1 MHTINNQL
9 NSIYIGLGITT
20 NLGFAIFDNKK
31 YDKIF
36 VLTHDVIKKKYNN
49 HKIFNNNYEII
60 KIKEN
65 ENSKNINTIQEIID
79 KLLAKKCSRKS
90 LIIGFGGGVITDI
103 AGFVASIFMRGIN
116 HILIPTTLLGMVDA
130 SIGGKTGINTSK
142 GKNIIGTFKQPKA
155 IYVDLFFL
163 NTLNKKQIINGF
175 AEIIK
180 YG

>member
-79 KLLAKKCSRKS
+79 KLLAKISDYRFWWRC
-90 LIIGFGGGVITDI
+90 
-103 AGFVASIFMRGIN
+103 
-116 HILIPTTLLGMVDA
+116 
-130 SIGGKTGINTSK
+130 
-142 GKNIIGTFKQPKA
+142 
-155 IYVDLFFL
+155 Y
-163 NTLNKKQIINGF
+163 
-175 AEIIK
+175 
-180 YG
+180 Y